1 MATGYYIFSERERNR
16 GLWIHIPSKHCP
28 RLRTS
33 KSHKWIPQNPHTT
46 KDINPLIAT
55 TPNENQK
62 KKALLN
68 SYCYFPFLLLLFFFL
83 KVKPQKQQSSPQ
95 KYWILITSSS
105 TYTHILLLEMEFS
118 YKTTITTF
126 LPFSFIFYFLSPTN
140 NPISDQVRPA
150 LLSTSTPEV
159 GVFRDSLS
167 LLAVDFAFVVR

>member
-1 MATGYYIFSERERNR
+1 MKT
-16 GLWIHIPSKHCP
+16 
-28 RLRTS
+28 
-33 KSHKWIPQNPHTT
+33 
-46 KDINPLIAT
+46 
-55 TPNENQK
+55 K
-62 KKALLN
+62 KKKKSPPQFLLL
-68 SYCYFPFLLLLFFFL
+68 FPLLLLLFFFL
-83 KVKPQKQQSSPQ
+83 KVKPQKQQSSPL

-118 YKTTITTF
+118 YKTTITSF

>member
-1 MATGYYIFSERERNR
+1 MKT
-16 GLWIHIPSKHCP
+16 
-28 RLRTS
+28 
-33 KSHKWIPQNPHTT
+33 
-46 KDINPLIAT
+46 
-55 TPNENQK
+55 K
-62 KKALLN
+62 KKKSPPQFLLL
-68 SYCYFPFLLLLFFFL
+68 FPLLLLLFFFL

-140 NPISDQVRPA
+140 NPISDQLRPA

>member
-1 MATGYYIFSERERNR
+1 MKT
-16 GLWIHIPSKHCP
+16 
-28 RLRTS
+28 
-33 KSHKWIPQNPHTT
+33 
-46 KDINPLIAT
+46 
-55 TPNENQK
+55 K
-62 KKALLN
+62 KKKSPPQFLLL
-68 SYCYFPFLLLLFFFL
+68 FPLLLLLFFFL

-95 KYWILITSSS
+95 KYWILITSS

-118 YKTTITTF
+118 YKTTITSF

-140 NPISDQVRPA
+140 NPIGDQVRPA

>member
-1 MATGYYIFSERERNR
+1 M
-16 GLWIHIPSKHCP
+16 K
-28 RLRTS
+28 
-33 KSHKWIPQNPHTT
+33 T
-46 KDINPLIAT
+46 K
-55 TPNENQK
+55 K

-140 NPISDQVRPA
+140 NPISDQLRPA

-167 LLAVDFAFVVR
+167 LLAVDFAFVVRWGHFVLPLKLHSLGQHHRWNGAGNENPCLRSWGSGLEQPLPEEEQ